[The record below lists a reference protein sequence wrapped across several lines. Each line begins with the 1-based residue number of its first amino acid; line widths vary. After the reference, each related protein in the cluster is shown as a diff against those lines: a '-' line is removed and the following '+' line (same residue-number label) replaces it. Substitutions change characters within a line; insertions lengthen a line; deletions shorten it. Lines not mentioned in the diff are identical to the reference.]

1 MKLWSGDVCIDV
13 VDEYIP
19 WAAAHCQAKSH
30 IDAIFCNFQVDELT
44 GVASMKVASPDVPM
58 SKLNHFVA
66 TMKVPMSL
74 TSEKACES
82 SFEAFY
88 LERGQC
94 PLPTESK
101 GNCSMDI
108 LVQSRG
114 LPQTAVA
121 FQTMRN
127 RLSEYADRETG
138 EIISELGQCK

>member
-1 MKLWSGDVCIDV
+1 M
-13 VDEYIP
+13 
-19 WAAAHCQAKSH
+19 
-30 IDAIFCNFQVDELT
+30 N
-44 GVASMKVASPDVPM
+44 
-58 SKLNHFVA
+58 KLNHFVA

-82 SFEAFY
+82 SLEAFY

-94 PLPTESK
+94 PLPIDSK

-114 LPQTAVA
+114 LPQTPIA
-121 FQTMRN
+121 FQAMRD

-138 EIISELGQCK
+138 EIIPELGQCK